1 MRGGDKVMAWEGK
14 RYDGEPRTGD
24 RNPAA
29 KYRTITKEMVDHVRK
44 NMTEGMLNLFRKL
57 KEHHNGPKSVISTKA
72 VYHYCRGEDIPSRSG
87 RPVRGPRLIPHPVHF
102 REGMQIRNWLRES
115 GLCKDWSDHDLDNNW
130 HRVVNKI
137 IEEHLSD
144 DSQAGEPRG

>member
-1 MRGGDKVMAWEGK
+1 MAWEGK

-57 KEHHNGPKSVISTKA
+57 KEHHNGP
-72 VYHYCRGEDIPSRSG
+72 
-87 RPVRGPRLIPHPVHF
+87 RLIPHPVHF

-115 GLCKDWSDHDLDNNW
+115 GLCEDWSDHDLDNNW
-130 HRVVNKI
+130 DRVVNKI